1 MKQFSR
7 PDWIPRVE
15 AGARIL
21 ITGASGGL
29 GTPLVKMLLDGS
41 ECVIG
46 AHGATKDTGID
57 VDTKT
62 KPAAD

>member
-7 PDWIPRVE
+7 PGWIPKVE

-29 GTPLVKMLLDGS
+29 GTALVKMLLDGS

-46 AHGATKDTGID
+46 
-57 VDTKT
+57 VYN
-62 KPAAD
+62 